1 MPASANVAP
10 MASMASSSGVGA
22 PALLTAI
29 SAVRPAIANS
39 GAIVSVVFAHGA
51 TGAWLSIERHVNT
64 VCLALRYAKKPSV
77 SSETSSI
84 IALSSPVYR
93 FAVNASA
100 ATKKRN

>member
-10 MASMASSSGVGA
+10 MASMASSSGVGV

-39 GAIVSVVFAHGA
+39 GVIVSVVFAHGA
-51 TGAWLSIERHVNT
+51 TGVWLSIERHVNT

-93 FAVNASA
+93 FAVNASD